1 MNELFETMVADASA
15 FDSVNAKKGS
25 ELSSLIRNS
34 QQLSKQIK
42 EAEQHLKDLKAMR
55 HKVDTESI
63 PATMQEMGMD
73 SITVDGNKVQLKPF
87 VHASIPQDRK
97 GEAYDWLRSIGES
110 DIIKNDVVVS
120 FSMGEDNL
128 AKSVIADLEEKGV
141 NPSSKTH
148 IHPMT
153 LKSWLS
159 DRIKDGKEVDL
170 EMFGAY
176 VGTTAT
182 FRKV

>member
-1 MNELFETMVADASA
+1 MLTQ
-15 FDSVNAKKGS
+15 KRGG

-34 QQLSKQIK
+34 QQLSNQIK

-63 PATMQEMGMD
+63 PALMQEMGMD

-110 DIIKNDVVVS
+110 DIIKERCCCQ
-120 FSMGEDNL
+120 F
-128 AKSVIADLEEKGV
+128 
-141 NPSSKTH
+141 
-148 IHPMT
+148 
-153 LKSWLS
+153 
-159 DRIKDGKEVDL
+159 
-170 EMFGAY
+170 
-176 VGTTAT
+176 
-182 FRKV
+182 